1 MIVVNGTIRSTEDD
15 IRALRE
21 AVAKMESLSRAEQG
35 CDDYTFSIE
44 LNEPTVVR
52 ITERWTSLEALQA
65 HFQAPHMAEFQAA
78 MALHPPLEM
87 DVKFY
92 QASEIELE
100 IG

>member
-21 AVAKMESLSRAEQG
+21 AVAKMEALSRAEQG

-52 ITERWTSLEALQA
+52 ITERWNSLEALQA
-65 HFQAPHMAEFQAA
+65 HFKAPHMAEFQAA

-92 QASEIELE
+92 EASEIELE

>member
-15 IRALRE
+15 IRALGE

-65 HFQAPHMAEFQAA
+65 HFGTPHMAEFQAA

>member
-21 AVAKMESLSRAEQG
+21 AVAKMEALSRAEQG

-52 ITERWTSLEALQA
+52 ITERWNSLEALQA
-65 HFQAPHMAEFQAA
+65 HFKAPHMAEFQAA
-78 MALHPPLEM
+78 MALHPPREM

-92 QASEIELE
+92 EASEIELE